1 MIRPIIID
9 LLGDIAE
16 LVAITIFLTG
26 LMAVLMGI

>member
-9 LLGDIAE
+9 VLGDIAE
-16 LVAITIFLTG
+16 LSAIAIFLTG